1 MGEALDRLRSPFATE
16 DFSPLTGF
24 PVFCVDFG
32 NAEPEPSA
40 AALDA
45 AIDALWRLPCPTI
58 AICAEKPAPHLAEV
72 VGRFDLLLESEVDLG
87 RIADATRRRPM
98 ASMALVQL
106 LRMSSGL
113 DVQQALMAESFVY
126 STLQAG
132 PEFAAWRATRGAP
145 PGLAPNSE
153 PAVQIERFHS
163 TLSLTLNRPQK
174 HNAFSTEIRD
184 ALAEALRPA
193 RVDRSLSEIVVRGA
207 GPSFCS
213 GGDLDEF
220 GMLPEPATAHAIRAT
235 RNVASVVHDLRDRI
249 RFEVHG
255 ACIGAG
261 CELPAFARRVTARE
275 DAFFQLPEIDIGL
288 VPGAGGTVSVPRRIG
303 RQRAC
308 WLALTGRR
316 IDAQT
321 AQQWGLVDEVLLT
334 PSS

>member
-1 MGEALDRLRSPFATE
+1 M
-16 DFSPLTGF
+16 
-24 PVFCVDFG
+24 FCVDFSAAV
-32 NAEPEPSA
+32 AEPPA
-40 AALDA
+40 AALA
-45 AIDALWRLPCPTI
+45 SALESLWRLPCPTI
-58 AICAEKPAPHLAEV
+58 AICAETPAPRLGELL
-72 VGRFDLLLESEVDLG
+72 GRFDLVLESEVDLG
-87 RIADATRRRPM
+87 RIADSTRRRPI

-106 LRMSSGL
+106 LRLSSGL
-113 DVQQALMAESFVY
+113 DVQQGLMAESAVY

-132 PEFAAWRATRGAP
+132 PEFAAWRATRGTP

-153 PAVQIERFHS
+153 PAVHIERFHS

-184 ALAEALRPA
+184 GLAEALRA
-193 RVDRSLSEIVVRGA
+193 AHVDRSLDEIVIRGA

-220 GMLPEPATAHAIRAT
+220 GTLPDPATAHTIRAT
-235 RNVASVVHDLRDRI
+235 RNVASVLHDLRERT

-261 CELPAFARRVTARE
+261 CELPAFAARVSARE

-288 VPGAGGTVSVPRRIG
+288 VPGAGGTVSLPRRIG

-308 WLALTGRR
+308 WLALSGRS
-316 IDAQT
+316 IDAPT
-321 AQQWGLVDEVLLT
+321 ALQWGLVDELLLASAT
-334 PSS
+334 GDAQ